1 MVRPHRG
8 TWAQQALRTLPPLL
22 FLFALAAACH
32 AQNRDVLCNLG
43 TGNFT
48 AQFRTGVAVRVG
60 AARNGGLAERLC
72 QAALSWGNQNL
83 VIADQAAQVD
93 VDAFGSDLGLGVPV
107 VAFQIKKS
115 ANTCCVEYRIYSLRQ
130 PPKLLQTIT
139 GGDFFSAAD
148 TDLDGAV
155 EIWTDDAASVD
166 GFDHLVVGQLDFSP
180 TVVLRYTRGQLFD
193 VSPEFQPYF
202 DEQIATVKAKLDAQD
217 LRDFQA
223 SDGILPAPVPFSAEA
238 LRRRDRLQGVKVKVL
253 EIVWAYLYSGRDDEA
268 WRALAELWPPGDAA
282 RMRAAILQARGR
294 GIRAQVHGVS
304 TGASARHKN
313 SARIYDALTETQ
325 KGKAEVIPP
334 EPILLRRA
342 APLGPED
349 QDLATSELQLIL
361 VVDAAGK
368 VRSAQAAADA
378 RRFDAGMKS
387 ATANWKFI
395 PAFKGTQAVASRSGF
410 IVSLTR

>member
-1 MVRPHRG
+1 VVRPHRA
-8 TWAQQALRTLPPLL
+8 TLAQQVLTTLAPLL
-22 FLFALAAACH
+22 FLFALADACH
-32 AQNRDVLCNLG
+32 AQNRDVVCNLG

-72 QAALSWGNQNL
+72 QAGLSWANQNL

-93 VDAFGSDLGLGVPV
+93 VDAFGADLGFGVPV
-107 VAFQIKKS
+107 VAFQVKKS
-115 ANTCCVEYRIYSLRQ
+115 PSACCVEYRIYSLRK

-166 GFDHLVVGQLDFSP
+166 GFDHLVVGQLDFAP
-180 TVVLRYTRGQLFD
+180 TMVLRYTRGQLFD
-193 VSPEFQPYF
+193 VSSEFQPYF
-202 DEQIATVKAKLDAQD
+202 DDQIATVRANLDPQD

-223 SDGILPAPVPFSAEA
+223 SDGILPPPVPFSAEA
-238 LRRRDRLQGVKVKVL
+238 LHRRDRLQGVKIKVL

-282 RMRAAILQARGR
+282 RIRTAILQARGH
-294 GIRAQVHGVS
+294 GIHAQVHGVS
-304 TGASARHKN
+304 TRVSTPHKN
-313 SARIYDALTETQ
+313 SARIYDALTEIQ

-334 EPILLRRA
+334 EPILLRRS
-342 APLGPED
+342 APLGPEE

-361 VVDAAGK
+361 VVDEAGK
-368 VRSAQAAADA
+368 VRSAQAADA
-378 RRFDAGMKS
+378 HKFDAGMKS

-395 PAFKGTQAVASRSGF
+395 PAFKGTQPVASRLGF
-410 IVSLTR
+410 IVSLKR